1 MERLV
6 ELFVRY
12 RSLFVPAGI
21 LACVAVVLVPLPSGL
36 VDLLLVANIAL
47 SVMVLL
53 TTLSVSAPLEFSV
66 FPSVLL
72 ATTLGRL
79 ALNIATTRL
88 ILTQDSSN
96 SSAVAGRVVEA
107 FGAFVA
113 GDKIEVGIL
122 LFLIIFLINFVVI
135 TKGATRIGEV
145 AARFA
150 LDAMPGR
157 QLAIDADLS
166 AGAIDNAEAQRRRAE
181 VTRQA
186 DFYGSMDGASKFVR
200 GDAVA
205 GLVITALNLVGGI
218 YMGTV
223 HFGLSIPQAA
233 STYSKLTIGDGLA
246 TQLPAL
252 LVSIAAAMLTT
263 RSTQRSDLSKDLLG
277 QIFSK
282 PAPLIIAGGFLGLL
296 LFTSMPPIPILTF
309 GGGLVGLALILQR
322 QNKQESISDQRRQ
335 QQEQLSRTKQTEKK
349 IEDYLQEDELRLEL
363 GAKLIPLVDPK
374 TGSDIMKRIGTVRT
388 ELASELGILLPMVRI
403 KDRLSLPSFNYEFSL
418 HGNPV
423 ASGSLV
429 PERLLAIPSS
439 KSARRGSKTIQ
450 GDPAIDPAS
459 GKKALWIDPS
469 DRNEAELQGFRVLEC
484 GQVIASHLHVLAN
497 KHAAELLSRDMTKQL
512 IDQLRKTHSA
522 TVDELIPTLLRL
534 SEVQQVLKNLLQE
547 GVPIRPLHLVLE
559 TIGDHATQDK
569 DLDEL
574 TEKVRQRLARTLC
587 QRLCDSQGRIRAIT
601 LDPWIED
608 ALAPAEA
615 SGRKVQASL
624 PPSMFRSLIE
634 QLKHFANT
642 LEDQARPAVLLVNPQ
657 IRPLVRQT
665 LGELL
670 PRLHILSTSE
680 ISSGVQVESIGLV
693 EMPES
698 VPT

>member
-1 MERLV
+1 
-6 ELFVRY
+6 
-12 RSLFVPAGI
+12 
-21 LACVAVVLVPLPSGL
+21 
-36 VDLLLVANIAL
+36 
-47 SVMVLL
+47 
-53 TTLSVSAPLEFSV
+53 
-66 FPSVLL
+66 
-72 ATTLGRL
+72 
-79 ALNIATTRL
+79 
-88 ILTQDSSN
+88 
-96 SSAVAGRVVEA
+96 
-107 FGAFVA
+107 
-113 GDKIEVGIL
+113 
-122 LFLIIFLINFVVI
+122 
-135 TKGATRIGEV
+135 
-145 AARFA
+145 
-150 LDAMPGR
+150 
-157 QLAIDADLS
+157 
-166 AGAIDNAEAQRRRAE
+166 
-181 VTRQA
+181 
-186 DFYGSMDGASKFVR
+186 
-200 GDAVA
+200 
-205 GLVITALNLVGGI
+205 
-218 YMGTV
+218 
-223 HFGLSIPQAA
+223 
-233 STYSKLTIGDGLA
+233 
-246 TQLPAL
+246 

-608 ALAPAEA
+608 ALASAEA